1 MKRTVPARTL
11 PPRGRLVPALTVT
24 LTVTLTALL
33 AALASAPAL
42 WAQDPAGAEAAE
54 QARTATGEAIATRQQ
69 TQQEQDAW
77 SDEEAALNARYRA
90 AKANVAWLAERKAE
104 EEARVAAIA
113 TRVAE
118 LGRRLDEAVRLEDSL
133 QDTLLV
139 IFDRL
144 ATSVDRSLPFLPAER
159 EQRLASLADE
169 LVQPDVA
176 ASEKLRRLLEALQV
190 EAGYASSVEV
200 YQDRIAVDGED
211 IHADILRLGRVAL
224 FWRTPDGERVGTFDQ
239 GDDRWTGLPDSHKR
253 NLGLA
258 VEMATRRRPI
268 ELIELPLGR
277 VGQ

>member
-11 PPRGRLVPALTVT
+11 PPHRRLVPALTAT
-24 LTVTLTALL
+24 LIVLL
-33 AALASAPAL
+33 AMLATVPAA
-42 WAQDPAGAEAAE
+42 WAQDASGAAAAD
-54 QARTATGEAIATRQQ
+54 QARDATGEAIDTRQQ
-69 TQQEQDAW
+69 TQQQQDAW

-90 AKANVAWLAERKAE
+90 AKANVAWPAERKVE
-104 EEARVAAIA
+104 EEARVAAIEA
-113 TRVAE
+113 RVNE

-144 ATSVDRSLPFLPAER
+144 ATGVDRSLPFLPAER
-159 EQRLASLADE
+159 EQRLASLSDE
-169 LVQPDVA
+169 LVQPDVPA
-176 ASEKLRRLLEALQV
+176 GEKLRRLLEALQV
-190 EAGYASSVEV
+190 ETGYASSVEV
-200 YQDRIAVDGED
+200 YQDQIAVDGED
-211 IHADILRLGRVAL
+211 IFADILRLGRVAL

-239 GDDRWTGLPDSHKR
+239 GDDRWTELPGSHKR